1 MANQRKQQALE
12 TRQHLLE
19 VGIPLI
25 EARGYD
31 NVKVEDITR
40 ACGVAVGTFYHHF
53 KSKDAFFFAQNG
65 VDFAAI
71 SAGVQK
77 RSSTM
82 ALRENVR
89 LFLEE
94 WFAGIR
100 ALSPEYLAAWLG
112 HSADS
117 EYHEDVHGT
126 GDTGRVHEQA
136 LEAGFRAY
144 VEAGELRENAPVQ
157 EAAQFIVVTLYGLD
171 VRYCMTQGVIDFG
184 TWVPRIVGLF
194 MAMME
199 PSLKKV

>member
-31 NVKVEDITR
+31 NVKVEDITS

-65 VDFAAI
+65 IDFAAI
-71 SAGVQK
+71 SAGVLRRAQN
-77 RSSTM
+77 M
-82 ALRENVR
+82 PLRENVR
-89 LFLEE
+89 QFLQE
-94 WFAGIR
+94 WFTGIR

-112 HSADS
+112 HASDPQ
-117 EYHEDVHGT
+117 YHEDVNGV
-126 GDTGRVHEQA
+126 GDTGRMHEEA
-136 LEAGFRAY
+136 LEAGFRSY
-144 VEAGELRENAPVQ
+144 VDQGILKESAPVQ

-171 VRYCMTQGVIDFG
+171 VRYCMTRGAVDFDEW
-184 TWVPRIVGLF
+184 TSRIVDSF

-199 PSLKKV
+199 RS